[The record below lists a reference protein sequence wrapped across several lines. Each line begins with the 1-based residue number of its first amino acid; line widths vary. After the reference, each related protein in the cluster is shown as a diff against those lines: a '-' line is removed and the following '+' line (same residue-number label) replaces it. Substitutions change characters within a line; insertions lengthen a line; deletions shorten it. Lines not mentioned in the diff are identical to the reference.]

1 MHLICLPNK
10 TTCGSISSEYAPK
23 LSFIVTG
30 STDSL
35 SLSLSAANL
44 ASCSTS
50 VSFSR
55 ATVIRILSLS
65 AAKLASRSSS
75 RATLTLSLS
84 ADNLLR
90 LQIAQLHFHSNVLHL
105 YLVIRSLRPL
115 ISLQVLIKPKAF
127 FSCVYCFHH

>member
-65 AAKLASRSSS
+65 AANLAS

-115 ISLQVLIKPKAF
+115 ISLQALIKPKAF